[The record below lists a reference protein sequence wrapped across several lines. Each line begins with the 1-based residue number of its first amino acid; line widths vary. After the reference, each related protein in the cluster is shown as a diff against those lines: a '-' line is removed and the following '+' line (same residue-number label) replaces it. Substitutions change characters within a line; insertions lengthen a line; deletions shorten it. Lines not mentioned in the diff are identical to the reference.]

1 MWHGLKEEYVIIIIF
16 IIIIIIII
24 IGGGRSG
31 DGGCGSDH
39 DYFFTLQNCALCK
52 IG

>member
-1 MWHGLKEEYVIIIIF
+1 MWHGLREEY

-24 IGGGRSG
+24 IILDGRSG

-39 DYFFTLQNCALCK
+39 DYFCTLQNCVLCK